1 MTKPTKDW
9 NSHYSKSKSDLS
21 YPDENL
27 VRLLAGKFPD
37 IDKREGLKVLD
48 IGCGSGRHLMLLKNY
63 GFKEIYGTDYSLN
76 ALSLSK
82 EYFSSSLINC
92 NNKNLPFADNAFD
105 IAIAWG
111 SLHYSDKKDFEIML
125 EEAHRVLKKGGK
137 LFATLRTAR
146 DSYLKTGT
154 DLGEGTW
161 RTGLNDLSGT
171 TVSFFKEDELKKY
184 FSIFKECSYGWMER
198 TIIGDT
204 SKVISHWV
212 ISAIA

>member
-1 MTKPTKDW
+1 MTKLFKDW
-9 NSHYSKSKSDLS
+9 NSHYNKNKSDLA

-27 VRLLAGKFPD
+27 VRLLAGKFPNM
-37 IDKREGLKVLD
+37 DKRKELKAID

-63 GFKEIYGTDYSLN
+63 GFTKIYGTDFSLN

-82 EYFSSSLINC
+82 EYFSSALINC
-92 NNKNLPFADNAFD
+92 DNKNLPFTDNVFD

-125 EEAHRVLKKGGK
+125 GETHRVLKKGGQ
-137 LFATLRTAR
+137 LFATLRNER

-161 RTGLNDLSGT
+161 KTSLNDLSGT
-171 TVSFFKEDELKKY
+171 TVSFFNEEELKKY
-184 FSIFKECSYGWMER
+184 FSIFRECSYGWMER

-204 SKVISHWV
+204 SKVISHWI
-212 ISAIA
+212 ISAKT

>member
-1 MTKPTKDW
+1 MTTTTRDW

-27 VRLLAGKFPD
+27 VRLIAGKFPN
-37 IDKREGLKVLD
+37 IESRENLKVLD
-48 IGCGSGRHLMLLKNY
+48 IGCGSGRHLMLLKNF
-63 GFKEIYGTDYSLN
+63 GFKNIYGTDYSLN

-92 NNKNLPFADNAFD
+92 DNKNLPFADNSFD

-125 EEAHRVLKKGGK
+125 GETHRVLKKKGH
-137 LFATLRTAR
+137 LFATLRNER

-154 DLGEGTW
+154 HLGEGTW
-161 RTGLNDLSGT
+161 RTGLDDLSGT
-171 TVSFFKEDELKKY
+171 TVSFFREDELKKY
-184 FSIFKECSYGWMER
+184 FNTFRECSYGWMER

-212 ISAIA
+212 ISAKA

>member
-1 MTKPTKDW
+1 MTKINKDW

-27 VRLLAGKFPD
+27 VRLLAVKFPD
-37 IDKREGLKVLD
+37 IENREKLKVLD

-63 GFKEIYGTDYSLN
+63 GFKNFYGTDYSLN
-76 ALSLSK
+76 ALSLSN

-92 NNKNLPFADNAFD
+92 DNKNLPFADNSFD

-125 EEAHRVLKKGGK
+125 GETRRVLKKEGN
-137 LFATLRTAR
+137 LFATLRNER

-154 DLGEGTW
+154 HLGEGTW
-161 RTGLNDLSGT
+161 RTGLDDLSGT
-171 TVSFFKEDELKKY
+171 TVSFFREDELKKY
-184 FSIFKECSYGWMER
+184 FSTFRECSYGWMER

-212 ISAIA
+212 ISAKA